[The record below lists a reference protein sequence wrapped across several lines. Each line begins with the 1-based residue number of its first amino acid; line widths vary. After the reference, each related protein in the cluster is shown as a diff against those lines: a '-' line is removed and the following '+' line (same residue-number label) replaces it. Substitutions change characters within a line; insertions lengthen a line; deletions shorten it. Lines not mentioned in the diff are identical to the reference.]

1 MSSALPALPGLLAKS
16 PSLLLVR
23 TVCLP
28 QPQLGQSDFFF
39 WRYDP
44 RLADRFLEVDQDCL
58 RRSSRL
64 PPLLLEDAPG
74 VSTLAHLQVPDEGGF
89 EDPDQDCRDER
100 SETSRRSDAQ
110 TGKDCG
116 GQQGNLPGLS
126 KVSLKGAIYWIS
138 DDITFPPVCLERQSC
153 AHEQWWSPLA
163 SPPLPSSTTRWWST
177 WATWSATPSW
187 TSFSSG
193 WLRAPGTCWVNIG
206 TLYRRADIVLSQ
218 GTVLANKVGRR
229 WTHSTLLG
237 INALLFGVVMVI
249 VPYQVPAI
257 RVTIL
262 RT

>member
-44 RLADRFLEVDQDCL
+44 RLADCFLEVDQDCL

-64 PPLLLEDAPG
+64 PSLLLEDAPG
-74 VSTLAHLQVPDEGGF
+74 VSTLAHLQVADEGGF
-89 EDPDQDCRDER
+89 QDPDQDCRDER

-126 KVSLKGAIYWIS
+126 KVSLKGAKFWIC
-138 DDITFPPVCLERQSC
+138 DVMTFPPVCLERQSC
-153 AHEQWWSPLA
+153 VHELWWSPLA
-163 SPPLPSSTTRWWST
+163 SLPLPLSTTRWWST
-177 WATWSATPSW
+177 SATWSATLSW
-187 TSFSSG
+187 TSSSLD
-193 WLRAPGTCWVNIG
+193 WLRAPGTCWVNTGNPDNINSCS
-206 TLYRRADIVLSQ
+206 LSRNCARQ
-218 GTVLANKVGRR
+218 QSR
-229 WTHSTLLG
+229 
-237 INALLFGVVMVI
+237 
-249 VPYQVPAI
+249 
-257 RVTIL
+257 
-262 RT
+262 